1 MNMDSV
7 NKWLTLAANLGVF
20 AGIVFSLV
28 LLSSSQLNAQ
38 PGVLVGPG
46 DGGKSISAIVSLP
59 RNEAIATALQP
70 EYEDIR
76 PGILNIVFRM
86 WSMEDPIGAFEAYE
100 SLPFLDYDNH
110 IEAQILQTWSQTDPT
125 TALEI
130 AATSANA
137 DTLPLVLLDV
147 AMKNP
152 EALVS
157 VTEALLS
164 VTNAVYLQ
172 IGREEWRAIIRGISS
187 NNPQLAARLVAN
199 LGPDNDYLIGSFI
212 GALAREDVVA
222 SLQWLMDYYPE
233 GIEYLEAIASIFYIQ
248 DSEAAFDFI
257 SYLPAGTM
265 RESYEQALI
274 QAQEI
279 NQ

>member
-20 AGIVFSLV
+20 AGILFSLV
-28 LLSSSQLNAQ
+28 LLSSYQLNAQ
-38 PGVLVGPG
+38 PVLQVGPG
-46 DGGKSISAIVSLP
+46 DGGKSMSAIVSLP
-59 RNEAIATALQP
+59 RKEAISMALQP
-70 EYEDIR
+70 EYEHIR

-86 WSMEDPIGAFEAYE
+86 WAMEDPIGAFEAYE
-100 SLPFLDYDNH
+100 SLPILDYDNH
-110 IEAQILQTWSQTDPT
+110 IEAKILQTWSQTDPT

-130 AATSANA
+130 AATSASA
-137 DTLPLVLLDV
+137 DTLPLVLRDV

-152 EALVS
+152 EAV
-157 VTEALLS
+157 LS
-164 VTNAVYLQ
+164 WTNAFYLQ
-172 IGREEWRAIIRGISS
+172 IGREEWRAIIEGLS
-187 NNPQLAARLVAN
+187 PQLAARLVAN
-199 LGPDNDYLIGSFI
+199 MRPDDDYLIESAVY
-212 GALAREDVVA
+212 ALAREDVVA

-248 DSEAAFDFI
+248 DSEAAFAFI

>member
-1 MNMDSV
+1 MDSV

-46 DGGKSISAIVSLP
+46 DGGKSISDIVSLP

-76 PGILNIVFRM
+76 PGILNIVFRL
-86 WSMEDPIGAFEAYE
+86 WSMEDPIGAFEAYK

-110 IEAQILQTWSQTDPT
+110 IEAHILQAWSQTDPT

-137 DTLPLVLLDV
+137 NTFPLVLHDV
-147 AMKNP
+147 AKNNP
-152 EALVS
+152 EA
-157 VTEALLS
+157 
-164 VTNAVYLQ
+164 
-172 IGREEWRAIIRGISS
+172 
-187 NNPQLAARLVAN
+187 
-199 LGPDNDYLIGSFI
+199 
-212 GALAREDVVA
+212 
-222 SLQWLMDYYPE
+222 
-233 GIEYLEAIASIFYIQ
+233 
-248 DSEAAFDFI
+248 
-257 SYLPAGTM
+257 
-265 RESYEQALI
+265 
-274 QAQEI
+274 
-279 NQ
+279 

>member
-28 LLSSSQLNAQ
+28 LLSSYQLNAQ
-38 PGVLVGPG
+38 PGILVGPR
-46 DGGKSISAIVSLP
+46 DGGKSISDIVSLP

-76 PGILNIVFRM
+76 PGILNIVFRL

-110 IEAQILQTWSQTDPT
+110 IEAQILQAWSQTDPT

-130 AATSANA
+130 AATSASA
-137 DTLPLVLLDV
+137 DTLPLVLRDV

-152 EALVS
+152 EALLS
-157 VTEALLS
+157 LLS
-164 VTNAVYLQ
+164 VTNAFYLQ
-172 IGREEWRAIIRGISS
+172 IGREEWRAIIEGISS

-199 LGPDNDYLIGSFI
+199 MGPDDDYLIESFI
-212 GALAREDVVA
+212 YALAREDVVA

-257 SYLPAGTM
+257 SYLPAGTI

>member
-1 MNMDSV
+1 MDSV

-28 LLSSSQLNAQ
+28 LLSSYQLNAQ
-38 PGVLVGPG
+38 PGILVGPG
-46 DGGKSISAIVSLP
+46 DGGKSMSAIVSLP
-59 RNEAIATALQP
+59 RKEAISIALQP

-76 PGILNIVFRM
+76 PGILNIVFRL

-100 SLPFLDYDNH
+100 SLPFLDYGYH

-130 AATSANA
+130 AATSASA
-137 DTLPLVLLDV
+137 DTLPLVLRDV

-152 EALVS
+152 EAL
-157 VTEALLS
+157 LS
-164 VTNAVYLQ
+164 WINAFYLQ
-172 IGREEWRAIIRGISS
+172 IGREEWRAIIEGISS

-199 LGPDNDYLIGSFI
+199 MGPDDDYLIESFI
-212 GALAREDVVA
+212 YALAREDVVA

-257 SYLPAGTM
+257 SYLPAGTI

>member
-28 LLSSSQLNAQ
+28 LLSSYQLNAQ
-38 PGVLVGPG
+38 PGILVGPG
-46 DGGKSISAIVSLP
+46 DGGKSISDIVSLP

-86 WSMEDPIGAFEAYE
+86 WSMEDPAGAFEAYE
-100 SLPFLDYDNH
+100 SLPFLDYGYH

-130 AATSANA
+130 AATSASA
-137 DTLPLVLLDV
+137 DTLPLVLRHV

-152 EALVS
+152 EAL
-157 VTEALLS
+157 LS
-164 VTNAVYLQ
+164 WTNAFYLQ
-172 IGREEWRAIIRGISS
+172 IGREEWRAIIEGISS

-199 LGPDNDYLIGSFI
+199 MGSDNDYLIESFI
-212 GALAREDVVA
+212 YALAREDVVA

-257 SYLPAGTM
+257 SYLPAGTI

>member
-1 MNMDSV
+1 MDSV
-7 NKWLTLAANLGVF
+7 NKWLTLAVSLGVF

-28 LLSSSQLNAQ
+28 LLSSYQLKAQ
-38 PGVLVGPG
+38 PGILVGPG
-46 DGGKSISAIVSLP
+46 DGGKSMSAIVSLP
-59 RNEAIATALQP
+59 RKEAISMALQP
-70 EYEDIR
+70 EYEHIR

-86 WSMEDPIGAFEAYE
+86 WAMEDPIGAFEAYE
-100 SLPFLDYDNH
+100 SLPILDYGYL

-130 AATSANA
+130 AATSASA
-137 DTLPLVLLDV
+137 DTLPLVLRHV

-152 EALVS
+152 EAV
-157 VTEALLS
+157 LS
-164 VTNAVYLQ
+164 WIDAFYLQ
-172 IGREEWRAIIRGISS
+172 IGREEWRAIIEGLS
-187 NNPQLAARLVAN
+187 PQLAARLVAN
-199 LGPDNDYLIGSFI
+199 MRPDDDYLIESAVY
-212 GALAREDVVA
+212 ALAREDVVA

-233 GIEYLEAIASIFYIQ
+233 RIEYLEAIASIFYIQ

>member
-28 LLSSSQLNAQ
+28 LLSSYQLKAQ
-38 PGVLVGPG
+38 PSLQVGPG
-46 DGGKSISAIVSLP
+46 DGGKSMSAIVSLP
-59 RNEAIATALQP
+59 RKEAISMALQP
-70 EYEDIR
+70 EYEHIR

-86 WSMEDPIGAFEAYE
+86 WAMEDPIGAHEAYE
-100 SLPFLDYDNH
+100 SLPVLDYDNH
-110 IEAQILQTWSQTDPT
+110 IEAIILQFWSQTDPT

-130 AATSANA
+130 AAASASA
-137 DTLPLVLLDV
+137 DTLPLVLRHV
-147 AMKNP
+147 ARKNP
-152 EALVS
+152 EAV
-157 VTEALLS
+157 LS
-164 VTNAVYLQ
+164 WIDAFYLQ
-172 IGREEWRAIIRGISS
+172 IGREEWRAIIEGISS
-187 NNPQLAARLVAN
+187 PQLAARLVADMR
-199 LGPDNDYLIGSFI
+199 PDDDYLIESAVY
-212 GALAREDVVA
+212 ALAREDVVA

-233 GIEYLEAIASIFYIQ
+233 RIEYLEAIASIFYIQ
-248 DSEAAFDFI
+248 DSEAAFAFI

-265 RESYEQALI
+265 RESYEKALI

>member
-1 MNMDSV
+1 MDSV

-28 LLSSSQLNAQ
+28 LLSSYQLKAQ
-38 PGVLVGPG
+38 PSLQVGPG
-46 DGGKSISAIVSLP
+46 DGGKSMSAIVSLP
-59 RNEAIATALQP
+59 REEAISMALQP
-70 EYEDIR
+70 EYEHIR

-86 WSMEDPIGAFEAYE
+86 WAMEDPIGAHEAYE
-100 SLPFLDYDNH
+100 SLPVLDYDNH
-110 IEAQILQTWSQTDPT
+110 IEAKILEIWSQTDPT

-130 AATSANA
+130 AAASASA
-137 DTLPLVLLDV
+137 DTLPLVLRDV

-152 EALVS
+152 EALLS

-172 IGREEWRAIIRGISS
+172 IGREEWRAIIQGISS

-199 LGPDNDYLIGSFI
+199 MGPDNDYLIESFI
-212 GALAREDVVA
+212 YALAREDVVA

-233 GIEYLEAIASIFYIQ
+233 GIEYLEPIASIFYIQ

-265 RESYEQALI
+265 RESYEQALK
-274 QAQEI
+274 QAQKI
-279 NQ
+279 NR